1 MRWGD
6 YFGLSCEPAVI
17 TESFRHRK
25 GDVMKEAEVGV
36 ISFEDGGR
44 GHRPKTAD
52 DFLKVKKARKWIP
65 PWSL

>member
-1 MRWGD
+1 
-6 YFGLSCEPAVI
+6 
-17 TESFRHRK
+17 
-25 GDVMKEAEVGV
+25 MKEAEVGV